1 MDKYIDMLK
10 EAKEGRILE
19 ILEETENFLR
29 EIGIR
34 IHENKGNNTLGQ
46 LKNNNLGNSSSKP

>member
-1 MDKYIDMLK
+1 MLK